1 MNLPFK
7 TPSGVLCLTFLFVA
21 MGCSTPSAVEWI
33 TEDNLALDQLTTSG
47 KTTLSATEIVD
58 RAQAEGKLKETSSN
72 LPVFSFLRKVI
83 ITKPTDKNAAA
94 NPQTKTYQ
102 AYSNNRDQTLI
113 KVNGRPPSPKE
124 IKEDREKNRK
134 RQRRFLERNGK
145 KGSDKMMSHNMDLY
159 KEKFIPRLIGT
170 ETVNARP
177 SYLIQLKPDT
187 NHKIKNGTVDR
198 IMNQMLTKIWV
209 DQEDFQVSR
218 LEAELVKPIGIVVG
232 LIGSIKTIRIRL
244 EQQRLT
250 PQVWTDLRIDA
261 DFDIRILT
269 ANYTFNMKSRSSGFK
284 PVKAG
289 KLSKE

>member
-7 TPSGVLCLTFLFVA
+7 ISAGFLCFAFLFVA
-21 MGCSTPSAVEWI
+21 MGCSAPSAVEWM
-33 TEDNLALDQLTTSG
+33 TEDNLALDQLTASG
-47 KTTLSATEIVD
+47 KTALSATEIID
-58 RAQAEGKLKETSSN
+58 RAQVNGKLKETSID
-72 LPVFSFLRKVI
+72 LPVFSFLRKVT
-83 ITKPTDKNAAA
+83 ITKPTDKNATT

-124 IKEDREKNRK
+124 IEEDREKNRK

-159 KEKFIPRLIGT
+159 KEKFTPRLIGT

-177 SYLIQLKPDT
+177 AYLIQLKPDT

-198 IMNQMLTKIWV
+198 IMNQMLTKLWV

-250 PQVWTDLRIDA
+250 PQVWTDLKIDA

-269 ANYTFNMKSRSSGFK
+269 ANYTFNMKSQSSGFK

-289 KLSKE
+289 KQPEE

>member
-1 MNLPFK
+1 MNFQFK
-7 TPSGVLCLTFLFVA
+7 TPADFICLAFFFGA
-21 MGCSTPSAVEWI
+21 MGCTTPSAVEWM
-33 TEDNLALDQLTTSG
+33 TEDNLALGQLTTSG
-47 KTTLSATEIVD
+47 KPALSAAEITD
-58 RAQAEGKLKETSSN
+58 RAQANGKLKETSSN
-72 LPVFSFLRKVI
+72 LPVFSFKRKVI
-83 ITKPTDKNAAA
+83 INRPTDKNATG

-113 KVNGRPPSPKE
+113 KVNGRQPTLKE
-124 IKEDREKNRK
+124 IEEDREKNRK

-159 KEKFIPRLIGT
+159 KEKFIPRLIST
-170 ETVNARP
+170 ETVNGRP
-177 SYLIQLKPDT
+177 AYLIQLMPDT

-198 IMNQMLTKIWV
+198 IMNQMLTKLWV

-250 PQVWTDLRIDA
+250 PQVWTDLKIDA

-269 ANYTFNMKSRSSGFK
+269 ANYTFSMKSQSSGFK

-289 KLSKE
+289 KLSEE

>member
-1 MNLPFK
+1 MNSPFK
-7 TPSGVLCLTFLFVA
+7 TPAGFLCLAFLFGA
-21 MGCSTPSAVEWI
+21 MGCSTTSAVEWM
-33 TEDNLALDQLTTSG
+33 TEDNLALDQLITSG
-47 KTTLSATEIVD
+47 KPALSATEIVD
-58 RAQAEGKLKETSSN
+58 RAQINGKLKETSSN

-83 ITKPTDKNAAA
+83 ISKPTDKNATEK
-94 NPQTKTYQ
+94 PQTKTYQ
-102 AYSNNRDQTLI
+102 AYSNNQDQTLI
-113 KVNGRPPSPKE
+113 KVNGRLPSLKE
-124 IKEDREKNRK
+124 TEEDRERNRK
-134 RQRRFLERNGK
+134 RQRRFLERSSK

-177 SYLIQLKPDT
+177 AYLIQLKPDT

-218 LEAELVKPIGIVVG
+218 LEAELVKPIGIVAG

-250 PQVWTDLRIDA
+250 SQIWTDLKIDA

-269 ANYTFNMKSRSSGFK
+269 ANYTFKMKSQSADFK
-284 PVKAG
+284 RLPAK
-289 KLSKE
+289 KP

>member
-7 TPSGVLCLTFLFVA
+7 TPSGFLCLTFLFVA

-47 KTTLSATEIVD
+47 KTALSATEIVE
-58 RAQAEGKLKETSSN
+58 RAQTNGKLKETSID
-72 LPVFSFLRKVI
+72 LPVFSFLRKVT
-83 ITKPTDKNAAA
+83 ITKPTDKNATT

-124 IKEDREKNRK
+124 IEEDREKNRK

-159 KEKFIPRLIGT
+159 KEKFTPRLIGT

-177 SYLIQLKPDT
+177 AYLIQLKPDT

-198 IMNQMLTKIWV
+198 IMNQMLTKLWV

-250 PQVWTDLRIDA
+250 PQVWTDLKIDA

-269 ANYTFNMKSRSSGFK
+269 ANYTFNMKSQSSGFK

-289 KLSKE
+289 KQPEE

>member
-7 TPSGVLCLTFLFVA
+7 TPSGFLCLAFLFVA

-47 KTTLSATEIVD
+47 KTALSATEIID
-58 RAQAEGKLKETSSN
+58 RAQVNGKLKETSID
-72 LPVFSFLRKVI
+72 LPVFSFLRKVT
-83 ITKPTDKNAAA
+83 ITKPTDKNATA

-124 IKEDREKNRK
+124 IEEDREKNRK

-159 KEKFIPRLIGT
+159 KEKFTPRLIGT

-177 SYLIQLKPDT
+177 AYLIQLKPDT

-198 IMNQMLTKIWV
+198 IMNQMLTKLWV

-250 PQVWTDLRIDA
+250 PQVWTDLKIDA

-289 KLSKE
+289 KQPEE

>member
-7 TPSGVLCLTFLFVA
+7 TSASVLCLAYLFVA
-21 MGCSTPSAVEWI
+21 MGCSAPSAVEWI

-83 ITKPTDKNAAA
+83 ITKPTDKNATG

-124 IKEDREKNRK
+124 IEEDREKNRK
-134 RQRRFLERNGK
+134 RQRRFLERNGN
-145 KGSDKMMSHNMDLY
+145 KGSDKMMSRNMDLY

-170 ETVNARP
+170 EIVNARP
-177 SYLIQLKPDT
+177 AYLI
-187 NHKIKNGTVDR
+187 
-198 IMNQMLTKIWV
+198 
-209 DQEDFQVSR
+209 
-218 LEAELVKPIGIVVG
+218 
-232 LIGSIKTIRIRL
+232 
-244 EQQRLT
+244 
-250 PQVWTDLRIDA
+250 
-261 DFDIRILT
+261 
-269 ANYTFNMKSRSSGFK
+269 
-284 PVKAG
+284 
-289 KLSKE
+289 

>member
-7 TPSGVLCLTFLFVA
+7 TPSGFLCLAFLFVA
-21 MGCSTPSAVEWI
+21 MGCSAPSAVEWM
-33 TEDNLALDQLTTSG
+33 TEDNLALDQLTASG
-47 KTTLSATEIVD
+47 KTALSATEIID
-58 RAQAEGKLKETSSN
+58 RAQVNGKLKETSID
-72 LPVFSFLRKVI
+72 LPVFSFLRKVT
-83 ITKPTDKNAAA
+83 ITKPTDKNATT

-124 IKEDREKNRK
+124 IEEDREKNRK

-159 KEKFIPRLIGT
+159 KEKFTPRLIGT

-177 SYLIQLKPDT
+177 AYLIQLKPDT

-198 IMNQMLTKIWV
+198 IMNQMLTKLWV

-250 PQVWTDLRIDA
+250 PQVWTDLKIDA

-289 KLSKE
+289 KLPEE

>member
-1 MNLPFK
+1 MNFPFK
-7 TPSGVLCLTFLFVA
+7 TLGGFVCLAYLFGA
-21 MGCSTPSAVEWI
+21 MGCSTPSAVKWLV
-33 TEDNLALDQLTTSG
+33 EDNLALDQLVASG
-47 KTTLSATEIVD
+47 KPILSATEIVD
-58 RAQAEGKLKETSSN
+58 RAQINGKLKETSSN

-83 ITKPTDKNAAA
+83 ITKPTDKNATA

-124 IKEDREKNRK
+124 IEEDREKNRK

-177 SYLIQLKPDT
+177 AYLIQLKPDT

-209 DQEDFQVSR
+209 DQEDFQVSQ
-218 LEAELVKPIGIVVG
+218 LEAELIKPIGIVVG
-232 LIGSIKTIRIRL
+232 LIGSIKTIRVRL

-250 PQVWTDLRIDA
+250 PQVWTDLEIDA

-269 ANYTFNMKSRSSGFK
+269 ANYTFKMKSQSTGFK
-284 PVKAG
+284 
-289 KLSKE
+289 KLPAKKP